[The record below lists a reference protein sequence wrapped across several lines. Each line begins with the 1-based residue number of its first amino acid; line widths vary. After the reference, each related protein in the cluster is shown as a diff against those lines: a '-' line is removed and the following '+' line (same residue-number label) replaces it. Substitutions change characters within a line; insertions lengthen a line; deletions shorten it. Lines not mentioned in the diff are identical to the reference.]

1 MDTKVTLRR
10 CHWPSECPPGGSA
23 APSGLRPSSPGLTIT
38 EGSCPDIRRSI
49 PPLPTREAHSHFGY
63 ARLSCYNQDILNS
76 RNTPVADPRKRR
88 LILLT
93 IAAGTFVSVMDQTGV
108 TLALPMMA
116 SDFGATIPFVQW
128 VAFGYILATGSLL
141 LPAGSLSDMIGR
153 KVVYVSGYFVFII
166 GAALAGLSSDLVA
179 VIACRFVQGA
189 GAAMIQANGMAILT
203 TTFPARERGR
213 VIGLFMTMVG
223 MGAIMGPIIS
233 GFVVGTFGWR
243 AVFLLGVPLG
253 TISLLAASAVLIRD
267 TPRVRG
273 LRRLSSGFDWLGAI
287 LSAGGLVVFL
297 LVMTTAYRIGWASPL
312 AIGGVALS
320 VGLLVA
326 FIYWERRATSP
337 MLDLELFRRKIFALG
352 SSASFF
358 GFLSGNGVF
367 SMMPFYLQDVLDLSP
382 RVMGLYI
389 TPAALGFALAGLVS
403 GRLSDR
409 FGPRRIEFIG
419 LGMLI
424 VSLAFLG
431 RLTTDTAPWNV
442 AVAMSLQGLGMGI
455 FYTPNTSSVLSVVE
469 RERYGVA
476 TAFLNMTR
484 NAASVAG
491 VGMVTSVVTM
501 AMASRGFEPSLDA
514 VAAGGAGVE
523 DAFTMGLRIAFLAL
537 GSFILVSI
545 LLTILKPSPSGE
557 SENEGAATERGLDME
572 TEART
577 GGDA

>member
-1 MDTKVTLRR
+1 
-10 CHWPSECPPGGSA
+10 
-23 APSGLRPSSPGLTIT
+23 
-38 EGSCPDIRRSI
+38 
-49 PPLPTREAHSHFGY
+49 
-63 ARLSCYNQDILNS
+63 
-76 RNTPVADPRKRR
+76 
-88 LILLT
+88 
-93 IAAGTFVSVMDQTGV
+93 MDQTGV
-108 TLALPMMA
+108 TLALPIMA
-116 SDFGATIPFVQW
+116 SDFGATIPYVQW

-153 KVVYVSGYFVFII
+153 KVVYVSGFFVFII
-166 GAALAGLSSDLVA
+166 GAALAGLSSDLMA
-179 VIACRFVQGA
+179 VIAFRFVQGA

-203 TTFPARERGR
+203 TTFPARERGK

-253 TISLLAASAVLIRD
+253 MVSILAASLVLIRD

-312 AIGGVALS
+312 AIGGLALS
-320 VGLLVA
+320 VGLLAA
-326 FIYWERRATSP
+326 FVYWERVASMP

-352 SSASFF
+352 VSASFF
-358 GFLSGNGVF
+358 GFLAGNAVF
-367 SMMPFYLQDVLDLSP
+367 SMMPFYLQGVLDLSP
-382 RVMGLYI
+382 RVVGLFI
-389 TPAALGFALAGLVS
+389 TPAALGFALAGPLS
-403 GRLSDR
+403 GPLSDR
-409 FGPRRIEFIG
+409 FGPRRIEFVG

-424 VSLAFLG
+424 ASLLFLG

-442 AVAMSLQGLGMGI
+442 AVAMSMQGLGMGI
-455 FYTPNTSSVLSVVE
+455 FYTPNTASVLSVVE

-491 VGMVTSVVTM
+491 VGMVTSVVTF

-514 VAAGGAGVE
+514 VAAGGVGVE
-523 DAFTMGLRIAFLAL
+523 SAFTAGLRIAFLTL
-537 GSFILVSI
+537 GSFNLVAV
-545 LLTILKPSPSGE
+545 LLTILKPSARSEGE
-557 SENEGAATERGLDME
+557 IEETERRMSV
-572 TEART
+572 EAEAQT
-577 GGDA
+577 GGDG

>member
-1 MDTKVTLRR
+1 MKS
-10 CHWPSECPPGGSA
+10 PSV
-23 APSGLRPSSPGLTIT
+23 
-38 EGSCPDIRRSI
+38 
-49 PPLPTREAHSHFGY
+49 
-63 ARLSCYNQDILNS
+63 
-76 RNTPVADPRKRR
+76 PVADPRKRR

-93 IAAGTFVSVMDQTGV
+93 IAAGTFVSVLDQTGV
-108 TLALPMMA
+108 TLALPIIA
-116 SDFGATIPFVQW
+116 SEFGATIPYVQW

-153 KVVYVSGYFVFII
+153 KVVYVSGFFVFIV
-166 GAALAGLSSDLVA
+166 GAGLAGISSELMA
-179 VIACRFVQGA
+179 VIAFRFLQGV

-223 MGAIMGPIIS
+223 MGAIMGPIVS

-253 TISLLAASAVLIRD
+253 MISLLAASVVLIRD

-297 LVMTTAYRIGWASPL
+297 LVMTTAYLIGWASPL
-312 AIGGVALS
+312 AIGGMALS
-320 VGLLVA
+320 VGLLA
-326 FIYWERRATSP
+326 LFIYWERRAAMP

-358 GFLSGNGVF
+358 GFLAGNGVF
-367 SMMPFYLQDVLDLSP
+367 SMMPFYLRDVLGVSE

-409 FGPRRIEFIG
+409 FGPRIIEFVG

-424 VSLAFLG
+424 ASLAFLG
-431 RLTTDTAPWNV
+431 RLTTETHPWNV
-442 AVAMSLQGLGMGI
+442 AAAMTLQGLGMGI

-484 NAASVAG
+484 NTASVAG
-491 VGMVTSVVTM
+491 VGMVTSIVTF
-501 AMASRGFEPSLDA
+501 AMASRGFAPSLDA
-514 VAAGGAGVE
+514 VTAGGAGVE
-523 DAFTMGLRIAFLAL
+523 DAFTMGLRIAFLTL

-545 LLTILKPSPSGE
+545 LLTILKPSPSDE
-557 SENEGAATERGLDME
+557 DENEIAAAERGLDME
-572 TEART
+572 AKTQP
-577 GGDA
+577 GGDS

>member
-1 MDTKVTLRR
+1 MKS
-10 CHWPSECPPGGSA
+10 PSV
-23 APSGLRPSSPGLTIT
+23 
-38 EGSCPDIRRSI
+38 
-49 PPLPTREAHSHFGY
+49 
-63 ARLSCYNQDILNS
+63 
-76 RNTPVADPRKRR
+76 PVADPRKRR

-93 IAAGTFVSVMDQTGV
+93 IAAGTFVSVLDQTGV
-108 TLALPMMA
+108 TLALPIMA
-116 SDFGATIPFVQW
+116 SEFGATIPYVQW

-153 KVVYVSGYFVFII
+153 KVVYVSGFFVFIM
-166 GAALAGLSSDLVA
+166 GAGLAGISSELMA
-179 VIACRFVQGA
+179 VIAFRFLQGV

-223 MGAIMGPIIS
+223 MGAIMGPIVS

-253 TISLLAASAVLIRD
+253 MVSLLAASMVLIRD

-273 LRRLSSGFDWLGAI
+273 LRRLSSGFDWLGAL
-287 LSAGGLVVFL
+287 LSASGLVVFL
-297 LVMTTAYRIGWASPL
+297 LVMTTAYLIGWASPL
-312 AIGGVALS
+312 AIGGMALS
-320 VGLLVA
+320 VGLLA
-326 FIYWERRATSP
+326 LFIYWERRATMP

-358 GFLSGNGVF
+358 GFLAGNGVF
-367 SMMPFYLQDVLDLSP
+367 SMMPFYLRDVLGVSE

-409 FGPRRIEFIG
+409 FGPRIIEFVG

-424 VSLAFLG
+424 ASLAFLG
-431 RLTTDTAPWNV
+431 RLTTETHPWNV
-442 AVAMSLQGLGMGI
+442 AAAMTLQGLGMGI

-484 NAASVAG
+484 NTASVAG
-491 VGMVTSVVTM
+491 VGMVTSIVTF
-501 AMASRGFEPSLDA
+501 AMASRGFAPSLDA
-514 VAAGGAGVE
+514 VTAGGAGVE
-523 DAFTMGLRIAFLAL
+523 DAFTMGLRIAFLTL

-545 LLTILKPSPSGE
+545 FLTILKPSPSGE
-557 SENEGAATERGLDME
+557 GENEIAAAERGLDME
-572 TEART
+572 AEART
-577 GGDA
+577 SGDS